1 MKRPVRAMKKEIKN
15 NYGYFLNLVKQFRFE
30 QVLNTKRPSR
40 NMFPKKKGAVFC
52 EHNWSLTNS
61 LPSFL
66 CR

>member
-40 NMFPKKKGAVFC
+40 NMFPKKK
-52 EHNWSLTNS
+52 ER
-61 LPSFL
+61 SFVNTIGV
-66 CR
+66 